1 MYNCLKNVPLRHK
14 NLKVLNLTINSNIY
28 TSNVYFVLGT
38 WNAINDMNTLV
49 DVGRDPQVVEKIQ
62 QTHTGLGKPKVN
74 QVILTHTHYDHAS
87 MLPQIKQQ
95 FRPTVFAYSRFLD
108 GVDTY
113 LNDLDRLR
121 IGDNTCEIIYS
132 PGHSHDSICVY
143 CEKEGVLF
151 SGDTPVII
159 HTQDGSYEN
168 GFILA
173 LERINE
179 KNINVIYPGHGQP
192 IDQNCNALIQQ
203 TLRNVRPK

>member
-1 MYNCLKNVPLRHK
+1 
-14 NLKVLNLTINSNIY
+14 
-28 TSNVYFVLGT
+28 
-38 WNAINDMNTLV
+38 MNTLV

-62 QTHTGLGKPKVN
+62 QTHTGLGKPKLN
-74 QVILTHTHYDHAS
+74 QVILTHSHYDHAS
-87 MLPQIKQQ
+87 MLQQIKQR
-95 FRPTVFAYSRFLD
+95 FRPTVFAHSRFMD

-113 LNDLDRLR
+113 LNDLDTLK

-143 CEKEGVLF
+143 CVEDGILF

-159 HTQDGSYEN
+159 HSQDGSYEN
-168 GFILA
+168 GFIFA

-179 KNINVIYPGHGQP
+179 KKINVIYPGHGKP

>member
-1 MYNCLKNVPLRHK
+1 M
-14 NLKVLNLTINSNIY
+14 KVLNLTKDSHIY

-62 QTHTGLGKPKVN
+62 QTHTGLGKPKLN
-74 QVILTHTHYDHAS
+74 QVILTHSHYDHAS
-87 MLPQIKQQ
+87 MLPQIKQR
-95 FRPTVFAYSRFLD
+95 FRPTVFAHSRFMD

-113 LNDLDRLR
+113 LNDLDTLK

-143 CEKEGVLF
+143 CVEDGILF

-159 HTQDGSYEN
+159 HSQDGSYEN
-168 GFILA
+168 GFIFA

-179 KNINVIYPGHGQP
+179 KKINVIYPGHGKP